1 MGSPT
6 AIFCPH
12 SNSSN
17 RSESM
22 DDKLTTSSTLQQE
35 TTLGL
40 TSTSVIPCSEILTTA
55 AETNLSIDT
64 SSHLMDF
71 VPRGLSSDKSDS
83 TGSHTPPPLTCSHHL
98 LQPDMPKKLTTT
110 PKRISKRQLFRN
122 PDCVATPRKSPHGN
136 SSSGRP
142 STDVQFKN
150 DSGDSNNRILSVLH
164 EEVMYG
170 GNVIIPEQH
179 KDNLNCNYG
188 KIKDDSCTEFEH
200 NVLCT
205 PPKQIIRNVNN
216 VCMGAPRKSSRR
228 SYSKVKGFSSVC
240 RKLEF

>member
-6 AIFCPH
+6 H
-12 SNSSN
+12 SSN
-17 RSESM
+17 ISESM
-22 DDKLTTSSTLQQE
+22 DDQLTTSSTLQQE

-40 TSTSVIPCSEILTTA
+40 TSTSVCPCSEILTTA

-71 VPRGLSSDKSDS
+71 VPRGLSSYKSDS
-83 TGSHTPPPLTCSHHL
+83 TGSHTPPSLTCTHRL
-98 LQPDMPKKLTTT
+98 LQPDISKELTTT
-110 PKRISKRQLFRN
+110 PKKISKRQLFRI
-122 PDCVATPRKSPHGN
+122 PDSVATPTKSLHGN
-136 SSSGRP
+136 CSSERP
-142 STDVQFKN
+142 SADVQFKN

-179 KDNLNCNYG
+179 KDNFNCNYS
-188 KIKDDSCTEFEH
+188 KIEDASCSEFEH
-200 NVLCT
+200 NVLRT